1 MYILLLLGVQQV
13 ILSYTLVYNVVKS
26 SYFLTD
32 IISLCYFYHWKLGL
46 ESSIQFSISLFIY
59 IYFGIKYFRTVLLG
73 AHLFIIF
80 ISSRQIDILIM
91 KPSSLPIVTFF
102 LMSILSSAVYYSL
115 KCSFVY
121 YLHDISL
128 LSFHFQPICITEPSF

>member
-13 ILSYTLVYNVVKS
+13 ILSYSLVYNVVKS

-46 ESSIQFSISLFIY
+46 ESSIIIQFSISLFIY
-59 IYFGIKYFRTVLLG
+59 MCFGIKYFRTVLLG
-73 AHLFIIF
+73 AYLFIIF

-102 LMSILSSAVYYSL
+102 LMSILSSAVYSL
-115 KCSFVY
+115 TQVLLCLLFAWYIFTILPLST
-121 YLHDISL
+121 YLH
-128 LSFHFQPICITEPSF
+128 